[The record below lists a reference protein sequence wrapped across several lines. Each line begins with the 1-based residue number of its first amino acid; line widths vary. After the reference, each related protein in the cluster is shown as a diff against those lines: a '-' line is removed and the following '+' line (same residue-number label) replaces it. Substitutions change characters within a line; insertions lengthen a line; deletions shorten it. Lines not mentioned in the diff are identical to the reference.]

1 MKDKHYDSIIQI
13 GNCLVSGDIVTEYF
27 SCDYAKCK
35 GCCCV
40 IGDCGAPLREEE
52 LDKIENVYP
61 VFNDLMSAKGRETVD
76 NKGFFEIDIEGDIVT
91 PLCEGTQECAYT
103 CFAEDGSCFCSM
115 EKRFFEGKSAFRKPI
130 SCWLYPIRITKLSN
144 GMDALNLHRWNICA
158 DAFAKG
164 KKEGVRVYEFLRE
177 PLISLYGEDFYSA
190 LSAAAMRL
198 NASS

>member
-61 VFNDLMSAKGRETVD
+61 V
-76 NKGFFEIDIEGDIVT
+76 
-91 PLCEGTQECAYT
+91 
-103 CFAEDGSCFCSM
+103 
-115 EKRFFEGKSAFRKPI
+115 
-130 SCWLYPIRITKLSN
+130 
-144 GMDALNLHRWNICA
+144 
-158 DAFAKG
+158 
-164 KKEGVRVYEFLRE
+164 
-177 PLISLYGEDFYSA
+177 
-190 LSAAAMRL
+190 
-198 NASS
+198 